1 MSLASHQPPARTGA
15 QKPVAVA
22 ACVILAVGAF
32 ALAMPD
38 ASDWRQGTLFIIG
51 GLLGMALYHAA
62 FGFTS
67 AYRSLITLGDTTGV
81 RAQLVMLAL
90 GTLLFAPVL
99 AAGSAFGEG
108 VAGAVAPAG
117 VSVAVGAFL
126 FGVGMQLG
134 AGCGSGT
141 LYALGGG
148 NGRMAVTLL
157 AFCAGAFWASLHM
170 QWWQD
175 LPAPPSISLGAKLG
189 WPTAVA
195 LQLGFLAILA
205 WALNRWRGRAA
216 ALGAADQASS
226 PAARDRRWQRIITG
240 PWPLY
245 GGAVALAVLNGLTLV
260 VAGHPWSITWAFT
273 LWPAKL
279 VTAAGWSLADSPFW
293 SSPFQARALEAS
305 VFADTTSVMDF
316 GIIIGAMAAAGLAG
330 RFALNLRVP
339 WRSLL
344 AAIIGGVLMGYG
356 ARIAYG
362 CNIGAFFS
370 GIASTSLHGWL
381 WILAALPGCILGTR
395 LRPHF
400 GLAP

>member
-1 MSLASHQPPARTGA
+1 MSFASHDPPARTGA
-15 QKPVAVA
+15 QKPVALA
-22 ACVILAVGAF
+22 ALVIVAVGAI
-32 ALAMPD
+32 ALAMGDVP
-38 ASDWRQGTLFIIG
+38 DWRQAALFIIG
-51 GLLGMALYHAA
+51 ALLGITLYHAA

-67 AYRSLITLGDTTGV
+67 AYRKLITMGDTTGV
-81 RAQLVMLAL
+81 MAQLVMLAL
-90 GTLLFAPVL
+90 ATVLFAPVL
-99 AAGSAFGEG
+99 AAGSAFGQG

-117 VSVAVGAFL
+117 ISVAVGAFL

-134 AGCGSGT
+134 GGCGSGT
-141 LYALGGG
+141 LYTLGGG

-157 AFCAGAFWASLHM
+157 AFCAGSFLASLHM
-170 QWWQD
+170 HWWQE

-195 LQLGFLAILA
+195 LQLGLFAILA
-205 WALNRWRGRAA
+205 WVLNRWHGGS
-216 ALGAADQASS
+216 ALAAADQATS
-226 PAARDRRWQRIITG
+226 PPAGGGRWQSLARG

-245 GGAVALAVLNGLTLV
+245 AGAVALAVLNGLTLV
-260 VAGHPWSITWAFT
+260 VAGHAWSITWAFT

-279 VTAAGWSLADSPFW
+279 VTAAGWPLADTPFW

-305 VFADTTSVMDF
+305 VFADTTSVMNF
-316 GIIIGAMAAAGLAG
+316 GIIIGAVAAAALAG
-330 RFALNLRVP
+330 RFAPTLRVP
-339 WRSLL
+339 WPSLL
-344 AAIIGGVLMGYG
+344 AAVIGGVLMGYG

-381 WILAALPGCILGTR
+381 WIVAALPGCVLGTR

-400 GLAP
+400 GLAA

>member
-1 MSLASHQPPARTGA
+1 MSLASHEWPGPTGA

-22 ACVILAVGAF
+22 ALVILAAGAI
-32 ALAMPD
+32 ALAMRDVP
-38 ASDWRQGTLFIIG
+38 DWRPGALFIIG
-51 GLLGMALYHAA
+51 ALLGMTLYHAA

-67 AYRSLITLGDTTGV
+67 AWRKLITIGDTTGV

-90 GTLLFAPVL
+90 ATLLFAPVL

-126 FGVGMQLG
+126 FGFGMQLG

-141 LYALGGG
+141 LYTLGGG

-157 AFCAGAFWASLHM
+157 AFCAGSFLASLHM
-170 QWWQD
+170 HWWQD
-175 LPAPPSISLGAKLG
+175 LPATASISLGAKLG

-195 LQLGFLAILA
+195 LQLGLFAILA
-205 WALNRWRGRAA
+205 WVLNRWHGGGA
-216 ALGAADQASS
+216 ALRAADQASS
-226 PAARDRRWQRIITG
+226 PAARAWRWQRLAAG

-245 GGAVALAVLNGLTLV
+245 AGAVALAVLNGLTLV
-260 VAGHPWSITWAFT
+260 VAGHAWSITWAFT

-279 VTAAGWSLADSPFW
+279 VTATGWSLADNPFW

-305 VFADTTSVMDF
+305 VFADTTSVMNF
-316 GIIIGAMAAAGLAG
+316 GIIIGALLAAALAG
-330 RFALNLRVP
+330 RFAPTLRVP
-339 WRSLL
+339 WPSLL
-344 AAIIGGVLMGYG
+344 AAVIGGVLMGYG

-381 WILAALPGCILGTR
+381 WILAALPGCVLGVR